1 MLKEAYENDFQFTII
16 GNEEEFEFKPEDY
29 SIPLQLVYHLLFRNA
44 EIADADMRFYLL
56 DSVRL
61 LALQCEVLSG
71 ASKKHKKFLKWCQ
84 EQLLTG
90 IMWKILESAH
100 SQVIGTFSKFLISY
114 HH

>member
-1 MLKEAYENDFQFTII
+1 
-16 GNEEEFEFKPEDY
+16 
-29 SIPLQLVYHLLFRNA
+29 
-44 EIADADMRFYLL
+44 MRFYLL

-100 SQVIGTFSKFLISY
+100 SQVMLGYILRDLKIVVLYFQLQRESY
-114 HH
+114 IILSFEI